1 MLILLTNDDGV
12 EAEGLWALREELE
25 KLARTAVIAPMREQS
40 ASSHCLTIQS
50 PIGVK
55 KRGKDIWLVEGTP
68 TDCVTLGVDKLL
80 DERPVLVVSG
90 INQGANMGDD
100 VSYSGTVAAALEG
113 MLFGIQSLAL
123 SVAQRRPQNLSYP
136 ASFSRYICQM
146 VLERRLPPNTILNIN
161 FPDLPPQ
168 QIKGVQVTR
177 LGRKRVRGLNIE
189 KVTGGSSIYLIG
201 EENPVWDGEVDTDI
215 RAVGEGRISITP
227 LHLDLTNYPAIS
239 EIENWDFNFESS
251 LWTS

>member
-12 EAEGLWALREELE
+12 EAEGLCALRGELE
-25 KLARTAVIAPMREQS
+25 KLARTVVVAPLREQS

-50 PIGVK
+50 PIGVE
-55 KRGKDIWLVEGTP
+55 KRGKDTWVVEGTP
-68 TDCVTLGVDKLL
+68 TDCVTLGVNKLL

-90 INQGANMGDD
+90 INHGANMGDD

-113 MLFGIQSLAL
+113 MLFGIRSLAF
-123 SVAQRRPQNLSYP
+123 SVAQRRPQNLGYP
-136 ASFSRYICQM
+136 ASFSRHICELC
-146 VLERRLPPNTILNIN
+146 LERDLPSNTILNIN

-168 QIKGVQVTR
+168 EIKGVQVTK
-177 LGRKRVRGLNIE
+177 LGRKTMRGLNIE
-189 KVTGGSSIYLIG
+189 KIEGGNSLYWIG
-201 EENPVWDGEVDTDI
+201 EENPVWNREADTDI

-239 EIENWDFNFESS
+239 EIGSWDFGFKPEI
-251 LWTS
+251 WTS